1 MSNKK
6 RWLAITLI
14 VFLVALVAA
23 QCGAAQPT
31 VDTSQ
36 IEAAQKAAEEA
47 KAEAEAAKKEL
58 EAAKSEADAA
68 MKEVEAAK
76 AEAEAAMKEAE
87 AAKSA
92 TEAEAAPAAANPDGP
107 AVIHVMT
114 DEISPESQ
122 EFYRKA
128 AADFSAA
135 HPNVTISLDFQGNMD
150 QALAIRVAAGEPPEI
165 ASMQLERLLYYADQG
180 LLEPADWWFEKHGDD
195 VVELA
200 SIPYKDKHWDIPYA
214 LTSEMWW
221 YRQDL
226 FDEAGIKRPETWQD
240 MLAAAKH
247 FNDPAKDFYG
257 IAIAAGP
264 GEWTAWHY
272 EVFLWQNGGFVFD
285 TNLKPLVDSKESIEA
300 LNYLKELYQY
310 SPPDST
316 TWEWWDSIDAFVA
329 ERVAMSM
336 YGGRLLVHTNRD
348 NPDLAPVTR
357 VMDQPEGK
365 LRAGPLSRKSH
376 AILSNAPN
384 KELGKEF
391 LEFMMQ
397 PEYLI
402 PFLRTVPIHLT
413 PPLKS
418 YRESPLY
425 MEDPLIQS
433 HLDDMKIVYDAVKYG
448 RSLGWESADHPPNP
462 YSGALNAANILPQ
475 MIQKVLL
482 ENVPPE
488 EATAWAKEEIIK
500 LQAQVDAEKA
510 KQTQ

>member
-1 MSNKK
+1 MHKKQWFIMS
-6 RWLAITLI
+6 LI
-14 VFLVALVAA
+14 LLLLALVAA
-23 QCGAAQPT
+23 QCGAQPT
-31 VDTSQ
+31 VDAAQ
-36 IEAAQKAAEEA
+36 LEAANKAVAAAQAEAETA
-47 KAEAEAAKKEL
+47 KAEAEAA
-58 EAAKSEADAA
+58 
-68 MKEVEAAK
+68 MKEAEAAK

-87 AAKSA
+87 AAQEGEVA
-92 TEAEAAPAAANPDGP
+92 TAAGEAGADGP
-107 AVIHVMT
+107 AVVHVMT

-128 AADFSAA
+128 AADFEAE
-135 HPNVTISLDFQGNMD
+135 HPNVSISLDFQGNMD

-165 ASMQLERLLYYADQG
+165 ASMQLERLLYYADRG

-200 SIPYKDKHWDIPYA
+200 SIPYKEKHWDIPYA

-221 YRQDL
+221 YRKDL
-226 FDEAGIKRPETWQD
+226 FDEAGIARPETWQD

-247 FNDPAKDFYG
+247 FNDPGKDFYG
-257 IAIAAGP
+257 IAIAGGP

-272 EVFLWQNGGFVFD
+272 EVFLWQNGGYVFD
-285 TNLKPLVDSKESIEA
+285 TDLKPLVDSKESIEA
-300 LNYLKELYQY
+300 LNFLKELYQY
-310 SPPDST
+310 SPPDAS

-336 YGGRLLVHTNRD
+336 YGGRLLVHTARD

-413 PPLKS
+413 PPLIS
-418 YRESPLY
+418 YRNSPLY
-425 MEDPLIQS
+425 LEDPLIQS
-433 HLDDMKIVYDAVKYG
+433 HLEDMDVVYGAVKYG
-448 RSLGWESADHPPNP
+448 WSLGWESPNHPPNP

-482 ENVPPE
+482 EDVPPE
-488 EATAWAKEEIIK
+488 EATAWAKGEIIK
-500 LQAQVDAEKA
+500 LQEKVDAERA
-510 KQTQ
+510 AQQ